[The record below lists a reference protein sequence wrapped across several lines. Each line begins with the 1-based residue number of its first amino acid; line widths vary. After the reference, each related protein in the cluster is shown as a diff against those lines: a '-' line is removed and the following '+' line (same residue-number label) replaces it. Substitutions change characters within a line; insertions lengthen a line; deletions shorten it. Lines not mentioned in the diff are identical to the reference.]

1 MKELVTLKTAEQV
14 ATMRRAGAIVAE
26 MLARTSAAV
35 RPGIT
40 TGELDRIAALVL
52 KEHRATSSFL
62 GYYGYP
68 ATICTSVNDEI
79 VHGIPGRR
87 KLKEGDIVG
96 IDAGAI
102 VDGWH
107 ADAAVTVPVGRIG
120 DEAARLIRT
129 AEEALRRGIVAAKAG
144 GRLGDIG
151 AAVQSFAERN
161 GLSVVRN
168 YVGHGIGRAMHE
180 PPQVPN
186 YGTAGV
192 GRPIGAG
199 LCIAIEPM
207 LNAGGAGTRLLDDG
221 WTVVTADGSI
231 SAHFEHTVA
240 ITAEGPV
247 VLTVP
252 WEAAGR
258 PRSVPAARGRS
269 RPYPLPADRGPQNEV
284 RHGAATEGLAR
295 GSVGTR

>member
-1 MKELVTLKTAEQV
+1 VSELVTLKTPEQV

-26 MLARTSAAV
+26 MLARTRAAV
-35 RPGIT
+35 RPGAT
-40 TGELDRIAALVL
+40 TAELDRIAAAVL
-52 KEHRATSSFL
+52 KEHGATSSFL

-79 VHGIPGRR
+79 VHGIPGKR
-87 KLKEGDIVG
+87 KLREGDIVG

-107 ADAAVTVPVGRIG
+107 ADAAVTVPVGRVSA
-120 DEAARLIRT
+120 EAEKLIRA
-129 AEEALRRGIVAAKAG
+129 AEEALRLGIAAARAG
-144 GRLGDIG
+144 ARLGDIG
-151 AAVQSFAERN
+151 AAVQAFAERR
-161 GLSVVRN
+161 GFSVVRN

-186 YGTAGV
+186 FGSAGT
-192 GRPIGAG
+192 GRPIGQG

-221 WTVVTADGSI
+221 WTVVTADGSL

-240 ITAEGPV
+240 VTAEGPV
-247 VLTVP
+247 VLTLP
-252 WEAAGR
+252 GASEKPKSDTRR
-258 PRSVPAARGRS
+258 PVGARR
-269 RPYPLPADRGPQNEV
+269 
-284 RHGAATEGLAR
+284 
-295 GSVGTR
+295 